1 MTTGKKYNG
10 TKKAILYFTR
20 RWPKT
25 GCHAL
30 GCVHKYSQSV
40 LWASKTPHSHSHPTR
55 HSEFPS
61 TALTAWR
68 LCDPLKVISKI
79 EAVVKKRKV
88 DRKGHSFHSKW
99 KLAHFSPHWNMKQLC
114 LPNLP
119 TGCSCLGNSR
129 APTRWNMQ
137 TTTGDWKQTSWKW
150 KQLKDEWL
158 GHTHFH
164 LTKSGSLVH
173 TEWHIWTTLC
183 FSERFESSSVHWEH
197 ISKHAI
203 GVNNAPRYCSKSK
216 SDKTIQF
223 NLKLVARLCNSY
235 NARAFTEMIFFLDK
249 LCSPICQ
256 NFKFH

>member
-1 MTTGKKYNG
+1 MTTGKKYIC

-119 TGCSCLGNSR
+119 TGCSCLGNSG
-129 APTRWNMQ
+129 APTIWNMQ
-137 TTTGDWKQTSWKW
+137 TTTGDWKQTMKATERWMV
-150 KQLKDEWL
+150 
-158 GHTHFH
+158 GPHTFSPHQIWIAGAHWMAH
-164 LTKSGSLVH
+164 L
-173 TEWHIWTTLC
+173 
-183 FSERFESSSVHWEH
+183 
-197 ISKHAI
+197 
-203 GVNNAPRYCSKSK
+203 NNALLFWTVWVQQCALGAYFQTCHW
-216 SDKTIQF
+216 
-223 NLKLVARLCNSY
+223 C
-235 NARAFTEMIFFLDK
+235 
-249 LCSPICQ
+249 
-256 NFKFH
+256 